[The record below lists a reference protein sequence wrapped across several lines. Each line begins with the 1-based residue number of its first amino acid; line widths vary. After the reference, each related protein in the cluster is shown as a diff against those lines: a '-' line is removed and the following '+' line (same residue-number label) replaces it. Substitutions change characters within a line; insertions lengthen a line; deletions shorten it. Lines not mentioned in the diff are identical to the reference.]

1 VGNLFNVGDLL
12 AHDVKNTGSHVV
24 TVPTGLVPG
33 KYYLKIDSCRD
44 LGISAK
50 SPIFT

>member
-1 VGNLFNVGDLL
+1 
-12 AHDVKNTGSHVV
+12 
-24 TVPTGLVPG
+24 VPG